1 MSKIETMLYGIY
13 PRDEQ
18 LRIAISKW
26 ERGATTTSELSG
38 IINKEKQNLLS
49 VFKQSGLDHYT
60 DPLVNWHD
68 ILRMVSYTI
77 SSRQLE
83 KLGRYRETNTFYKQP
98 EIDDY
103 PVYHDIR
110 EQDADP
116 DKFLPGEI
124 YSNDNSD
131 SYLHFL
137 PGPESFLNMSI
148 VRKEL
153 KREKILESLIT
164 VYKEI
169 MKKNRMRRLVL
180 FDPYPD
186 RTVFSGYGDIF
197 QGAEVYF
204 VRYDVNSET
213 FKNSNFGKPY
223 ALVSNSPLSFVNI
236 LVTNSRLPGVA
247 IVDSQNTYLEDPH
260 RIREKAERIGEENS
274 LDSLL
279 VTHTEYLDFLPR
291 VIADKKVK
299 ILGEVGE

>member
-1 MSKIETMLYGIY
+1 MSKIETLLYGIY
-13 PRDEQ
+13 PRDEM

-26 ERGATTTSELSG
+26 ERGATTTAELSG
-38 IINKEKQNLLS
+38 IINKEKHNLLS
-49 VFKQSGLDHYT
+49 VFRQAGLDHYT

-77 SSRQLE
+77 SNRELE
-83 KLGRYRETNTFYKQP
+83 KLARYRETNTFYRQP
-98 EIDDY
+98 VIDDY
-103 PVYHDIR
+103 PVYHDLR
-110 EQDADP
+110 EEDSDP

-148 VRKEL
+148 VKKEL
-153 KREKILESLIT
+153 KHEQILESLIA

-169 MKKNRMRRLVL
+169 MKSNRMRRLVL

-186 RTVFSGYGDIF
+186 RTIFHGYGEIF
-197 QGAEVYF
+197 RSAEVYL
-204 VRYDVNSET
+204 VRYGVTSET
-213 FKNSNFGKPY
+213 FKNSNTGKPY
-223 ALVSNSPLSFVNI
+223 ALVSNSHSVIDI
-236 LVTNSRLPGVA
+236 LEENSKLPGVA
-247 IVDSQNTYLEDPH
+247 LLDSQNTYLEDPK
-260 RIREKAERIGEENS
+260 RIREKASMIQEENS
-274 LDSLL
+274 LGSLL

>member
-1 MSKIETMLYGIY
+1 MNKIETMLYGIY

-26 ERGATTTSELSG
+26 ERGVTKTAELAG
-38 IINKEKQNLLS
+38 IINKEKHGLLT
-49 VFKQSGLDHYT
+49 VFRSAGLDHYT

-77 SSRQLE
+77 SSKQLE

-103 PVYHDIR
+103 PVYHDLR
-110 EQDADP
+110 EQDSDP
-116 DKFLPGEI
+116 DKFLPGDI

-153 KREKILESLIT
+153 KREKILESLIA
-164 VYKEI
+164 VYREI
-169 MKKNRMRRLVL
+169 MKKNGIKRLLL

-186 RTVFSGYGDIF
+186 QTIFPGYGDIF
-197 QGAEVYF
+197 RSAEVYL
-204 VRYDVNSET
+204 VRYAVSSET
-213 FKNSNFGKPY
+213 FKDSNSGQPY
-223 ALVSNSPLSFVNI
+223 ALVSDSHSVIDI
-236 LVTNSRLPGVA
+236 LAASSRLPG
-247 IVDSQNTYLEDPH
+247 ITLMDSQNTYLEDPQ
-260 RIREKAERIGEENS
+260 RIKEKANNIREENS
-274 LDSLL
+274 LDRLL

-299 ILGEVGE
+299 ILGLVGE

>member
-38 IINKEKQNLLS
+38 IINKEKHNLLS
-49 VFKQSGLDHYT
+49 VFRQAGLDHYT

-110 EQDADP
+110 EQDSDP
-116 DKFLPGEI
+116 DKYLPGEI
-124 YSNDNSD
+124 YSNDNTD

-169 MKKNRMRRLVL
+169 MKRNRIRRLVL

-186 RTVFSGYGDIF
+186 RTIFSGYGDIF
-197 QGAEVYF
+197 QDAEVYL
-204 VRYDVNSET
+204 VRYDVSSET
-213 FKNSNFGKPY
+213 FKNSNSGQPY
-223 ALVSNSPLSFVNI
+223 ALVSNFHSVVHI
-236 LVTNSRLPGVA
+236 LGANSRLPGIA
-247 IVDSQNTYLEDPH
+247 LVDSQNTYLEDPQ
-260 RIREKAERIGEENS
+260 RVREKAARILEENS
-274 LDSLL
+274 LNNLL

>member
-1 MSKIETMLYGIY
+1 MSKVETMLYGIY

-38 IINKEKQNLLS
+38 IINKEKHNLLS
-49 VFKQSGLDHYT
+49 VFRQSGLDHYT

-68 ILRMVSYTI
+68 ILRMISYTI
-77 SSRQLE
+77 SSKQLE

-103 PVYHDIR
+103 PVYHDLS
-110 EQDADP
+110 EQDSDP

-148 VRKEL
+148 VKKEL

-169 MKKNRMRRLVL
+169 MKK
-180 FDPYPD
+180 
-186 RTVFSGYGDIF
+186 
-197 QGAEVYF
+197 
-204 VRYDVNSET
+204 
-213 FKNSNFGKPY
+213 
-223 ALVSNSPLSFVNI
+223 
-236 LVTNSRLPGVA
+236 
-247 IVDSQNTYLEDPH
+247 
-260 RIREKAERIGEENS
+260 IG
-274 LDSLL
+274 
-279 VTHTEYLDFLPR
+279 
-291 VIADKKVK
+291 
-299 ILGEVGE
+299 